1 MGKFLQS
8 VAYLSAIAVCGM
20 GLVVIGSTL
29 QQLAAG
35 VGRTPTAIGAVFI
48 SRGVGSIVGAASCAR
63 LYKWYPGNDVLTVAL
78 VCIAVVLLLLP
89 FTVYVTQLH
98 LYFFFL
104 GAGTSVTDLG
114 CQLMTRKLHG
124 ANAGPWL
131 GANAAIFGLSAA
143 CVPLAELIS
152 SSTVTRYIGF
162 AMVAALAASLT
173 AYVSTSEKL
182 RKERLSLLVQSS
194 LSSSSSPALDFQPA
208 PPQYQSTV
216 QWITPQ
222 KDAASTASAGGGGG
236 GALAGTSSSGGSHWV
251 LQYKITEICVALM
264 LFCFVGGGVTANAY
278 LITYVQETGTVAA
291 AHKDVVFMVL
301 WLSIT
306 GGRLLGIYLQRRDFA
321 VSVGGCTLGA
331 DLTSTTRLQVLMG
344 VLCVGGFAAMVAVCL
359 LPRSPLVLLAGT
371 AAYGFFH
378 GPTVGFCHDLNNRL
392 TPLCERGM
400 SIVMLGL
407 VCGAS
412 VVPFLTAAV
421 WNGGYGPT
429 AMVVSVGLSAL
440 LPLPL
445 IYAAKEVSAVAAAAA
460 GGDAEALSRWG
471 VGAGPGPTGVSS
483 IETASYDSCPVDDRF
498 VECVE

>member
-8 VAYLSAIAVCGM
+8 SAYLSAIAVCGM

-29 QQLAAG
+29 EALAAG
-35 VGRTPTAIGAVFI
+35 VGKLPTEIGSIFI
-48 SRGVGSIVGAASCAR
+48 SRGVGSIVGAASCAK
-63 LYKWYPGNDVLTVAL
+63 LYQWYNGNDILTVSLA
-78 VCIAVVLLLLP
+78 CISVVLLLLP
-89 FTVYVTQLH
+89 FTIYVGQLH
-98 LYFFFL
+98 VYFFFL
-104 GAGTSVTDLG
+104 GAGMSVTDLG

-162 AMVAALAASLT
+162 AMVSALAASLT
-173 AYVSTSEKL
+173 AYVSTLERL
-182 RKERLSLLVQSS
+182 RKERLLQQQV
-194 LSSSSSPALDFQPA
+194 SPSPGRDFQPA

-222 KDAASTASAGGGGG
+222 KDASVASHGAPASSWA
-236 GALAGTSSSGGSHWV
+236 HK
-251 LQYKITEICVALM
+251 YKVTEVCVALM

-278 LITYVQETGTVAA
+278 VITYVEQTGAIAA
-291 AHKDVVFMVL
+291 PHKDAVFTVL

-306 GGRLLGIYLQRRDFA
+306 GGRLLGIYLQRQDFA
-321 VSVGGCTLGA
+321 FSTGSVSVGASLS
-331 DLTSTTRLQVLMG
+331 STTRLQVIMAAT
-344 VLCVGGFAAMVAVCL
+344 CVGGFLSMACVWL
-359 LPRSPLVLLAGT
+359 FPRSPVALVGGV

-400 SIVMLGL
+400 SVVMLGL

-412 VVPFLTAAV
+412 VLPFLTAAV
-421 WNGGYGPT
+421 WNGGYGPAT
-429 AMVVSVGLSAL
+429 MIVTVGLSAL

-445 IYAAKEVSAVAAAAA
+445 IYAAKEASTVTATEGRADGALSRWAAA
-460 GGDAEALSRWG
+460 GGG
-471 VGAGPGPTGVSS
+471 VGTAGVIS

-498 VECVE
+498 VEVASVE